1 MKTISTPNRILLLL
15 TILMAAYQIAV
26 GIDGLDRIAVTC
38 YTISFGV
45 LLVACLLLIIFGY
58 EILQSSLVVIV
69 STIIPLTL
77 SLGLIWE
84 YWQPIRTLYLVFS
97 ILGFFAVVISRRFFP
112 DSVAVIL
119 LALVHG
125 VSGMVIFLLPILL
138 TMNGETNPGFALIGI
153 GGALIGIGGLL
164 LSFLRTGRPILS
176 RDTILSIFPALLL
189 LMTTAFILGFLL
201 R

>member
-26 GIDGLDRIAVTC
+26 GIDGLDRIAITC

>member
-138 TMNGETNPGFALIGI
+138 TMNGETNPGFVLIGI